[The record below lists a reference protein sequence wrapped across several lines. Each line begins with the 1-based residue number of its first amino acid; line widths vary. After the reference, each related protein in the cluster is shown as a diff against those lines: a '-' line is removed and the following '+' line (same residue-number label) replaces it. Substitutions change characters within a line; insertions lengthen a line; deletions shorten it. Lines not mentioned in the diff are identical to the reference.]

1 MTLKELEDKWHYSR
15 LSPLGKELWDSFP
28 DGEWFYPRSRNDGF
42 MDDMHVRTHVEHTKT
57 KIRLAMDFQRNT
69 MMAYGEH
76 GPTWGFVLSKLE
88 QKILLKRFRE
98 CCNKALAFQFQI
110 APFKNEQPF

>member
-15 LSPLGKELWDSFP
+15 LSALGKELWDSFP
-28 DGEWFYPRSRNDGF
+28 DGEWFYPREGNQYMSEDP
-42 MDDMHVRTHVEHTKT
+42 VRTHVEHSKT
-57 KIRLAMDFQRNT
+57 KIRLAMSFKSDT
-69 MMAYGEH
+69 MIVYGEH
-76 GPTWGFVLSKLE
+76 GPTWGFVLDKLE

-110 APFKNEQPF
+110 APFKNDPPF

>member
-28 DGEWFYPRSRNDGF
+28 EGEWFYPQAGNGYMGDEYFRI
-42 MDDMHVRTHVEHTKT
+42 HVEHRQT
-57 KIRLAMDFQRNT
+57 KIRVAMNFQQDG
-69 MMAYGEH
+69 MSVYGEH
-76 GPTWGFVLSKLE
+76 GPTWSFVLDKLE

-98 CCNKALAFQFQI
+98 CTNKALAFQFQI
-110 APFKNEQPF
+110 APFKENQYV

>member
-28 DGEWFYPRSRNDGF
+28 EGEWFYPQAGNGYMGDEYFRI
-42 MDDMHVRTHVEHTKT
+42 HVEHRQT
-57 KIRLAMDFQRNT
+57 KIRVAMNFQQDV
-69 MMAYGEH
+69 MSVYGEH
-76 GPTWGFVLSKLE
+76 GPTWSFVLDKLE

-98 CCNKALAFQFQI
+98 CTNKALAFQFQI
-110 APFKNEQPF
+110 APFKENNYV

>member
-15 LSPLGKELWDSFP
+15 LSPLGKELWDSFA
-28 DGEWFYPRSRNDGF
+28 DGEWFYPSNQHSYGEEP
-42 MDDMHVRTHVEHTKT
+42 MRTHVEHHKT
-57 KIRLAMDFQRNT
+57 KIRLAMTFKYNSLNV
-69 MMAYGEH
+69 YSEH
-76 GPTWGFVLSKLE
+76 GPAWHFVLSSLE

-98 CCNKALAFQFQI
+98 CVNKQLAFRFQI

>member
-1 MTLKELEDKWHYSR
+1 MTLKDLEDKWHYSR

-28 DGEWFYPRSRNDGF
+28 DGEWFYPREGNGYMGED
-42 MDDMHVRTHVEHTKT
+42 HVRTHVEHTKT
-57 KIRLAMDFQRNT
+57 KIRLAMNFKHDLMT
-69 MMAYGEH
+69 VYGEH
-76 GPTWGFVLSKLE
+76 GPTWHFVLSKLE

-110 APFKNEQPF
+110 APFKENNYG

>member
-28 DGEWFYPRSRNDGF
+28 DGEWFYPREGNQYMSEDP
-42 MDDMHVRTHVEHTKT
+42 VRTHVEHTKT
-57 KIRLAMDFQRNT
+57 KIRLAMSFKNDT
-69 MMAYGEH
+69 VIVYGEH

-110 APFKNEQPF
+110 APFKENNYV